1 MGGDGSVSSFGYMT
15 GRGRPTTEQIREAI
29 KNKDKNVLRR
39 AGLEMSMNGT
49 IMPYGTSAAAKNAA
63 NKASSQNQT
72 NSSVSIAD
80 AIGILNKTL
89 NLVLQSKESKSSAG
103 SNNSRP
109 NVTQQQAPSGI
120 SQGISSAGSYVG
132 RQSGTAISNI
142 SSNIDSYDAGELKDV
157 LNNDIQPLLSSAN
170 SNLNAAKA
178 DYNVLLGQKEQASA
192 TVSELQT
199 GIHTSETEKDNA
211 QNALK
216 TDKSNLDSSLKARDT
231 MDDQLSALDSEYEGI
246 CSDVKEKEGAK
257 SKCQGKVSECKTNVT
272 AAETTLNSANAA
284 YESAQSAL
292 SGTPETLEGGIPNP
306 AYAAAKTACD
316 NALKAK
322 EQAEK
327 DLDSANEALEGAE
340 CELATAEE
348 NLTIA
353 QNTKKEKLT
362 ELKKTEGECGKLAEA
377 CERNELQVENAQ
389 KSYDS
394 SLENFDTCKNN
405 FEKMNDEL
413 ESAQGILTQCDEYES
428 KIKELQDDVD
438 NAEALKAKAEKA
450 LQTKDGGLAKEV
462 SAEAD
467 AAKRE
472 ELKKEI
478 LENAAKSEGCSA
490 LKTPAENLLSMKNG
504 PYGLNDKARTAEHVG
519 GFEKVDSMGVYVGH
533 PIIYNKSAEYF
544 EEIGCIPNSDGSYTN
559 PENGQTYVNVK
570 DNVWVNTL
578 SLAQNDAEYANMV
591 DPEIRQAGIRGYEQN
606 EGNVHTGYQN
616 RFIELDKLTGR
627 AKLK

>member
-1 MGGDGSVSSFGYMT
+1 M
-15 GRGRPTTEQIREAI
+15 
-29 KNKDKNVLRR
+29 
-39 AGLEMSMNGT
+39 
-49 IMPYGTSAAAKNAA
+49 
-63 NKASSQNQT
+63 
-72 NSSVSIAD
+72 
-80 AIGILNKTL
+80 
-89 NLVLQSKESKSSAG
+89 
-103 SNNSRP
+103 
-109 NVTQQQAPSGI
+109 
-120 SQGISSAGSYVG
+120 
-132 RQSGTAISNI
+132 
-142 SSNIDSYDAGELKDV
+142 
-157 LNNDIQPLLSSAN
+157 
-170 SNLNAAKA
+170 NAAKA

-199 GIHTSETEKDNA
+199 GIQTSETEKDNA

-413 ESAQGILTQCDEYES
+413 QSAQGILTQCDEYES

-504 PYGLNDKARTAEHVG
+504 PYAINAGNATYKKQLINIDANGRISDGQTINAADHRVSIHEDVIRTDASQ
-519 GFEKVDSMGVYVGH
+519 FEKL
-533 PIIYNKSAEYF
+533 
-544 EEIGCIPNSDGSYTN
+544 GCIANSDGSFTN
-559 PENGQTYVNVK
+559 PENGETYVNVK
-570 DNVWVNTL
+570 DNIWVNTMTL
-578 SLAQNDAEYANMV
+578 GRTDAKYANEV
-591 DPEIRQAGIRGYEQN
+591 DPEIRKAGIRGSEQ
-606 EGNVHTGYQN
+606 GNPL
-616 RFIELDKLTGR
+616 ELMKLDKKTGR
-627 AKLK
+627 MALI